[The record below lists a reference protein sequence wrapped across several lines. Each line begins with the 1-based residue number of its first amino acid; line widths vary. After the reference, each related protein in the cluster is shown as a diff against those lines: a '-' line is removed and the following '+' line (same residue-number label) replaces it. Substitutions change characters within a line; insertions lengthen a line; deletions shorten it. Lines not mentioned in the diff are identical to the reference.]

1 MQFKGSSFT
10 WWNGKADSDCI
21 FESLSRIPYNQEM
34 QGWFN
39 YMEVEHLD
47 RTGSDHAP
55 ILLTCDEGAIGY
67 KKSFRFLKF
76 WTENASFVYVVR

>member
-1 MQFKGSSFT
+1 MAIQDVDHKYFENCISSCDLNKMQFKGSSFT

-47 RTGSDHAP
+47 GTG
-55 ILLTCDEGAIGY
+55 
-67 KKSFRFLKF
+67 
-76 WTENASFVYVVR
+76 